1 MEESLDHDNYFG
13 TRTISIAICGGSI
26 SRMTGL
32 FILSDPKNPIQDQR
46 LLGQLPA

>member
-32 FILSDPKNPIQDQR
+32 VLQAKYLKENFGVK
-46 LLGQLPA
+46 